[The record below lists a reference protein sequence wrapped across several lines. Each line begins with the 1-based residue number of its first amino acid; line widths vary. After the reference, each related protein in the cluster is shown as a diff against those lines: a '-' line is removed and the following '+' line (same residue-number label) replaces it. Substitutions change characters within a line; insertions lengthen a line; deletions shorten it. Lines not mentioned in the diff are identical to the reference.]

1 MLRPENGPVRALT
14 GLLALLLA
22 GCGSG
27 GPVPGSTATSPPAG
41 SAPEPHAAL
50 AGRAAA
56 AQDRVEVSFYSL
68 VTADHPEERTV
79 MVVRDPEGGWRVD
92 IPGGALGGT
101 ADVSMVGIGDRR
113 YQCTLADPPDPS
125 QGAEGRPRSVAGG
138 EWQCVEVD
146 PLPAAADPRVHH
158 VFTDWLDVLT
168 DRSAAVAISQ
178 VPPLDGS
185 AAGDCFS
192 VEPSA
197 ASLLAPLDAGIY
209 CFQPDGTLTGAE
221 LNLGTLRL
229 VGTDAAA
236 PPAVE
241 LPGPVVAGGPLPIAS
256 PTASPT
262 PSPTPSASPTADP
275 G

>member
-1 MLRPENGPVRALT
+1 
-14 GLLALLLA
+14 LALLMA

-27 GPVPGSTATSPPAG
+27 GPVPGSTTTGPPAG

-56 AQDRVEVSFYSL
+56 AQDRVAVTFYAL
-68 VTADHPEERTV
+68 VTPDHPEERTV
-79 MVVRDPEGGWRVD
+79 MVVRDPAGGWRVD

-101 ADVSMVGIGDRR
+101 ADVSLVGMGDQR
-113 YQCTLADPPDPS
+113 YHCTLARPAEPTPGPDRP
-125 QGAEGRPRSVAGG
+125 PRSVAGG
-138 EWQCVEVD
+138 GSQCVEVD

-168 DRSAAVAISQ
+168 DRSAAVAVSQ
-178 VPPLDGS
+178 APPLDGT

-197 ASLLAPLDAGIY
+197 ASLLAPLDAGVY
-209 CFQPDGTLTGAE
+209 CFQPDGTLTGAD
-221 LNLGTLRL
+221 LTLGTLWL
-229 VGTDAAA
+229 VGTDTEA

-241 LPGPVVAGGPLPIAS
+241 LPGPVVAGEPL

-262 PSPTPSASPTADP
+262 PSPTPSASPTAQP